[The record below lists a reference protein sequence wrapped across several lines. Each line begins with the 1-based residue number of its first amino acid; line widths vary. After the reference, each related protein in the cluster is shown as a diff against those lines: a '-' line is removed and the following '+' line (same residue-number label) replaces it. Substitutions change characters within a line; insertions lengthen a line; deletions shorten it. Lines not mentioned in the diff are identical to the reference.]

1 MHKRQDFEPGMA
13 LRWNDTAHKGCTYRL
28 SCWEWSLQ
36 MAGHKKRKPCHNGH
50 VPREP
55 LTMEFVSHMVQRH
68 RSVATGD
75 VPREQLRLYRAWA
88 HQGGV
93 CVRHGGYRGVKGCSH
108 ECCNIFQKG
117 RSLLEASWCKVSCHY
132 PAWNETAPQR
142 MYLWVPSPYMITWV
156 GKPLRAM
163 GKLTL
168 FMQLLVPRP
177 LFISLLWLWTI
188 LARRKFMLGFGSW
201 FTRQQCQDLPMP
213 NSGLTIEQRGVLWG
227 VRGRIW
233 MRAMR
238 WMMDDTW
245 QTWTEKLHRSCHI
258 GITQPQGLKKNNL
271 SPMDHE
277 WSGNP

>member
-1 MHKRQDFEPGMA
+1 
-13 LRWNDTAHKGCTYRL
+13 
-28 SCWEWSLQ
+28 
-36 MAGHKKRKPCHNGH
+36 
-50 VPREP
+50 
-55 LTMEFVSHMVQRH
+55 MVQRH

-142 MYLWVPSPYMITWV
+142 MYLRVPSPYMITWV

-177 LFISLLWLWTI
+177 LFISLLWPWTI
-188 LARRKFMLGFGSW
+188 LVRRKFMLGFGSW

-233 MRAMR
+233 MRAMG

-245 QTWTEKLHRSCHI
+245 QKWTEKLHRSCHI
-258 GITQPQGLKKNNL
+258 GIAQPQGLKKKNG